1 MQTKIILHFLK
12 NLKEN
17 NNREWFAA
25 HKDNYLIAMNLFEQ
39 MSIELVQKIAQ
50 FDKQILNVNVKDC
63 IFRIYRDIRFSPDK
77 TPYKTHFGV
86 YIAAQGGRRSEL
98 AGYYLHLDPA
108 ESFFGAGVWQPQPHV
123 LKALRQSVYDNI
135 DELNE
140 IRNEK
145 KFKTCFPSFFQDD
158 KLKSVPAGFPKDFP
172 DADLLKLK
180 HYLLE
185 YSVNERL
192 LNAPD
197 FIDQV
202 SDLCKTAFPFN
213 KFLNYTI
220 EEMISNKH

>member
-1 MQTKIILHFLK
+1 MHTRIILNFLRS
-12 NLKEN
+12 LKEN

-25 HKDNYLIAMNLFEQ
+25 HKDSYRDAMSIFEQ
-39 MSIELVQKIAQ
+39 MSNELIVKIAK
-50 FDKQILNVNVKDC
+50 FDKQILAVNVKDC

-77 TPYKTHFGV
+77 TPYKTHFVV

-108 ESFFGAGVWQPQPHV
+108 GSFLGAGIWGPQPNV

-145 KFKTCFPSFFQDD
+145 KFKSCFPSLFQDD
-158 KLKSVPAGFPKDFP
+158 RLKSVPAGFPKDFP
-172 DADLLKLK
+172 DSDLLKLK

-185 YSVNERL
+185 YPVNEQL
-192 LNAPD
+192 LEAPD
-197 FIDQV
+197 FLDRVGDIFEI
-202 SDLCKTAFPFN
+202 AAPFN
-213 KFLNYTI
+213 KFLNYTV
-220 EEMISNKH
+220 EELISNK